1 MPLSELT
8 MARGG
13 RSPRI
18 SSRRVRMVSRFSGS
32 SGIERPVE
40 VTESVVGVETGG
52 TQGIAML
59 VEQIPKVRLH
69 AVTEDNGVGYLHHG
83 RLHVQGE
90 EHALFA
96 GVVELLGEK
105 GAEGISAH
113 HRGVDDFAFEKFK
126 FLLEGLGV
134 PG

>member
-1 MPLSELT
+1 MGPDGLPFF
-8 MARGG
+8 G
-13 RSPRI
+13 
-18 SSRRVRMVSRFSGS
+18 FQ
-32 SGIERPVE
+32 GIERPVE

-105 GAEGISAH
+105 GAEGILAH
-113 HRGVDDFAFEKFK
+113 HRGVDDFAFEKWK